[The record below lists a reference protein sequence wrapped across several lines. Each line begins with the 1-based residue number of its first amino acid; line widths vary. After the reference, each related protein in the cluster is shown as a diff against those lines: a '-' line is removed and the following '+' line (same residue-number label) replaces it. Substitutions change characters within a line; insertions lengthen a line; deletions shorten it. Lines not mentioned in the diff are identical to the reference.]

1 MSDDML
7 YNETLAAAL
16 NMDARA
22 HKERIVALEQLCKDA
37 ATLLATA
44 PDLGSYATRKDRDAW
59 RERRFVILQRIEQEI
74 K

>member
-1 MSDDML
+1 MSDST
-7 YNETLAAAL
+7 YNLALAASL
-16 NMDARA
+16 NIDMAA
-22 HKERIVALEQLCKDA
+22 HKERIAALEQLVKDA

-59 RERRFVILQRIEQEI
+59 RERRFAILQRIGQEV